1 MTLKNYKEY
10 FAIHFQEELSKFH
23 GPEVIVEGM
32 KYSCLQGGKC
42 IRPRL
47 LFMALELLG
56 GEVSLGIPFANA
68 LEMIHTYSLIHDD
81 LPAMDN
87 DDYRRG
93 NLTTHK
99 KFGEANAILI
109 GDALLSNSFSVMIR
123 GAQRS
128 IPAEDLLE
136 IVALYSEY
144 AGIGGMIAGQTMDI
158 ASEGKKISLETL
170 EYIHEHKTG
179 KLLLLPIEVACII
192 AKASEEEREALRN
205 YGQKIG
211 LAFQV
216 KDDILDVEGSFKD
229 LGKATGSDTKAKKS
243 TYPSLLGLKE
253 SKELLERVLEE
264 ARASLR
270 KVFPEE
276 KLKDFL
282 ELTDFMEKRKQ

>member
-1 MTLKNYKEY
+1 M
-10 FAIHFQEELSKFH
+10 HFQKELSKFH
-23 GPEVIVEGM
+23 SPEVIAEGM
-32 KYSCLQGGKC
+32 KYSCLQGGKY

-47 LFMALELLG
+47 LFMALDLLG
-56 GEVSLGIPFANA
+56 VELSLGIPFANA

-93 NLTTHK
+93 SLTSHK

-109 GDALLSNSFSVMIR
+109 GDALLSNAFSVMIR
-123 GAQRS
+123 GAKGS

-144 AGIGGMIAGQTMDI
+144 SGIDGMIAGQTMDI
-158 ASEGKKISLETL
+158 ASEGKKISLKTL

-179 KLLLLPIEVACII
+179 KLLVLPLEVAGII
-192 AKASEEEREALRN
+192 AKATEEEREALRN

-211 LAFQV
+211 LAFQM
-216 KDDILDVEGSFKD
+216 KDDILDVEGNFED
-229 LGKATGSDTKAKKS
+229 LGKATGSDAKSEKS
-243 TYPSLLGLKE
+243 TYPSILGLEE
-253 SKELLERVLEE
+253 SKELLGRFLEE

-276 KLKDFL
+276 KLEDFL
-282 ELTDFMEKRKQ
+282 ELTDFMEKRKR